1 MTSLLN
7 HFIKQLE
14 ADDVAGVKAKF
25 PEIMKLKIAVLDWFE
40 QKKIDVICP
49 RKLTG
54 HQGVLDII
62 PPQYYK
68 AVLTD
73 LIGQKAVI
81 DGETN
86 QNQSNDVLGLPM
98 TPDVK
103 TSEPA
108 SSVPAALGGGGLQNS
123 GGVIPENG
131 GEHQVNLDPNLN
143 PHCYFNPDPIK
154 PTPQHYTS
162 P

>member
-1 MTSLLN
+1 MS
-7 HFIKQLE
+7 
-14 ADDVAGVKAKF
+14 
-25 PEIMKLKIAVLDWFE
+25 E
-40 QKKIDVICP
+40 QKD
-49 RKLTG
+49 
-54 HQGVLDII
+54 Q
-62 PPQYYK
+62 

-73 LIGQKAVI
+73 LKALI
-81 DGETN
+81 DGET
-86 QNQSNDVLGLPM
+86 NQSNDVLGLPM

-154 PTPQHYTS
+154 PTPQH
-162 P
+162 